1 MNERYLN
8 RMEQNLIETGEL
20 WWVHFP
26 FSDCVKYKRRPA
38 IILEDDTIAILT
50 LYVTSKNKP
59 SPYSIELTDWKE
71 AGLSEPSWARIDKIV
86 RIGES
91 NLDTH
96 IGRLSKNDFPK
107 IMELVGEIRL
117 NKRHDFSLVAIQNS
131 ENKFLQLYDERWESW
146 LFPYFRYDPEDNK
159 SFVSKKTSELLGFD
173 VSPEFVVTAEHCKYS
188 VSDDCYKIYKH
199 RLYSIKIKD
208 LPANMKQPEFELNG
222 RKCSWMSVEEMA
234 ENERIMEV
242 NSDIVAFVNTYCK

>member
-1 MNERYLN
+1 
-8 RMEQNLIETGEL
+8 MELSDIKIGDL

-26 FSDCVKYKRRPA
+26 FSESRNIKRRPA
-38 IILEDDTIAILT
+38 LVIDNDTIAILT
-50 LYVTSKNKP
+50 VYVTSQDKS
-59 SPYSIELTDWKE
+59 SPYSIEITNWKE
-71 AGLSEPSWARIDKIV
+71 AGLSKPSWIRIDKIV
-86 RIGES
+86 KLHESSIDRKIGE
-91 NLDTH
+91 
-96 IGRLSKNDFPK
+96 LSSSDFSK
-107 IMELVGEIRL
+107 ITDLVVEIQN

-199 RLYSIKIKD
+199 RLYSIKIKE
-208 LPANMKQPEFELNG
+208 LPANMKQLEFELNG